1 LHFGAY
7 AKREEWHQMSGTMDA
22 CRICGARMRAI
33 VTDLPFKVSQKTI
46 VILKE
51 LPVLQCERC
60 NEYLL
65 EDPVMERVEA
75 MINKVDEAAELEIL
89 KYAA

>member
-1 LHFGAY
+1 
-7 AKREEWHQMSGTMDA
+7 MSDTMGA
-22 CRICGARMRAI
+22 CRICGAQLSAI

-51 LPVLQCERC
+51 LPVFQCERC

-65 EDPVMERVEA
+65 EDPVMGRVEA

>member
-1 LHFGAY
+1 MNHA
-7 AKREEWHQMSGTMDA
+7 RDA

-33 VTDLPFKVSQKTI
+33 VTDLPFKVSPKTI

-65 EDPVMERVEA
+65 EDPVMGRVEA

>member
-1 LHFGAY
+1 MFVAGG
-7 AKREEWHQMSGTMDA
+7 MS
-22 CRICGARMRAI
+22 AI
-33 VTDLPFKVSQKTI
+33 ITDLPFKVSQKTI

-51 LPVLQCERC
+51 VPVLQCERC

-75 MINKVDEAAELEIL
+75 MINKVDERLRFPDESPRPSF
-89 KYAA
+89 

>member
-1 LHFGAY
+1 MEHGSEDQ
-7 AKREEWHQMSGTMDA
+7 EEMKCHVCGGGMS
-22 CRICGARMRAI
+22 AI
-33 VTDLPFKVSQKTI
+33 ITDLPFKVSQKTI

-51 LPVLQCERC
+51 VPVLQCERC